1 MDAATSTYA
10 EAAAALTSSEAI
22 ARDDVRRWIDSSDL
36 LTWSAVYALFE
47 DPSPRITPELSAE
60 EQTEFMR
67 RYLLRCIEENP
78 SPGALL
84 HGGYEAAWELA
95 SCLKVWRKRG
105 GRIANVVRGIALDL
119 EKIYR
124 RGEPA
129 TQNRVLC
136 GVMEHAFEDPALRPY
151 FSSWDRDEELR
162 DAYKLALEWGAA
174 HEES

>member
-1 MDAATSTYA
+1 MSYA
-10 EAAAALTSSEAI
+10 EAAAALTSNAPV
-22 ARDDVRRWIDSSDL
+22 AREDVRRWIDGSDL

-47 DPSPRITPELSAE
+47 EPTPRITPEFTAE
-60 EQTEFMR
+60 EQAEFMR

-78 SPGALL
+78 APGALL
-84 HGGYEAAWELA
+84 HGGYEAAWALA
-95 SCLKVWRKRG
+95 SCLKAWRKRG
-105 GRIANVVRGIALDL
+105 GRLASSVRGVALDL

-151 FSSWDRDEELR
+151 FSGWDRDEDLR
-162 DAYKLALEWGAA
+162 DAYKLALEWGAS
-174 HEES
+174 HEVS